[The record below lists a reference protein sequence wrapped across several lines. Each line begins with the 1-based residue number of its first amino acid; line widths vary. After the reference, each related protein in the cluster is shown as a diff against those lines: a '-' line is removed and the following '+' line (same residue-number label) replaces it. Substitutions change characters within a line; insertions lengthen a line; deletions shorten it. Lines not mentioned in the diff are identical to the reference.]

1 MKAGNLERISGKPQ
15 IGYSPEVVKAV
26 LFDVAGVLTESYGH
40 IILEAAVELDADIEL
55 LADVLIPI
63 FLGDEDTDQ
72 VGHRLERGEV
82 TLEDFLQSLG
92 PVENDARSLLH
103 PDSPHFFGHSF
114 NPNQEMMEFAK
125 GLSAG
130 SVATGIVSNSVKE
143 WMPAWETA
151 IPDRSIFD
159 TVILSSEVGLRKPSE
174 AMYALALEQLGI
186 SPHEAVFLDDFEP
199 MVEGAKKAGLHA
211 IHVADHGTAIQEV
224 RELLKS

>member
-1 MKAGNLERISGKPQ
+1 M
-15 IGYSPEVVKAV
+15 VKAV

-40 IILEAAVELDADIEL
+40 IILEAAVELDVNIEL

-63 FLGDEDTDQ
+63 FLGDEDTDEM
-72 VGHRLERGEV
+72 GHRLERGEV

-114 NPNQEMMEFAK
+114 NPNQKMMEFADE
-125 GLSAG
+125 LSAG

-159 TVILSSEVGLRKPSE
+159 AVILSSEVGLRKPSE
-174 AMYALALEQLGI
+174 AMYALALNQIGI
-186 SPHEAVFLDDFEP
+186 LPHEAVFLDDFEP
-199 MVEGAKKAGLHA
+199 MVEGARRAGLHA
-211 IHVADHGTAIQEV
+211 IHVTEHGAAIQEV

>member
-1 MKAGNLERISGKPQ
+1 MS
-15 IGYSPEVVKAV
+15 YSPEVIKAV

-40 IILEAAVELDADIEL
+40 ILLEAAEEIDANIEMLAEVL
-55 LADVLIPI
+55 LPI
-63 FLGDEDTDQ
+63 FLGENDPDNM
-72 VGHRLERGEV
+72 GHKLERGEV
-82 TLEDFLQSLG
+82 SLEDFLGSLG
-92 PVENDARSLLH
+92 PAEHDVRALLH

-114 NPNQEMMEFAK
+114 NPNQKMMEFADE
-125 GLSAG
+125 LSAG

-174 AMYALALEQLGI
+174 AMYALALDQIGI
-186 SPHEAVFLDDFEP
+186 LPHEAVFLDDFEP
-199 MVEGAKKAGLHA
+199 MVEGARRAGLHA
-211 IHVADHGTAIQEV
+211 IHVTDHGAAIQEV

>member
-1 MKAGNLERISGKPQ
+1 M
-15 IGYSPEVVKAV
+15 VKAV

-40 IILEAAVELDADIEL
+40 IILEAAVELDVNIEL

-63 FLGDEDTDQ
+63 FLGDEDTDEM
-72 VGHRLERGEV
+72 GHRLERGEV

-92 PVENDARSLLH
+92 AVENDARSLLH
-103 PDSPHFFGHSF
+103 PGSPHFFGHSF
-114 NPNQEMMEFAK
+114 NPNQKMMEFADE
-125 GLSAG
+125 LSAG

-174 AMYALALEQLGI
+174 AMYALALDQIGI
-186 SPHEAVFLDDFEP
+186 LPHEAVFLDDFEP
-199 MVEGAKKAGLHA
+199 MVEGARRAGLHA
-211 IHVADHGTAIQEV
+211 IHVTDHGAAIQEV